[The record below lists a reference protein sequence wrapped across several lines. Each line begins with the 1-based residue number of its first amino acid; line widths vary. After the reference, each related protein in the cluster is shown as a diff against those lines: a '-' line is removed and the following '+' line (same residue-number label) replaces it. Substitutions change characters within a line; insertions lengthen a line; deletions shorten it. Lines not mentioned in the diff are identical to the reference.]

1 MSQLVVL
8 GFDDPFKAEE
18 TRLALYKLQREY
30 LIDLEDAVVA
40 VKTADGAVKLNQRV
54 NLTAAGAAT
63 GGFWG
68 LLIGVL
74 FLNPLLGVAVG
85 AGAGAVAGA
94 LSDIGIK
101 DDFMK
106 ELAETLR
113 PGSSALF
120 ILVRH
125 ATPDRVTEEL
135 AKHGGRVLKTNLTR
149 EDEEKLREAL
159 ASARGA
165 GAEPPPPAAD
175 EPPSG
180 DRFQA

>member
-18 TRLALYKLQREY
+18 VRLALYKLQREY

-40 VKTADGAVKLNQRV
+40 IKTPEGQVKLNQRV
-54 NLTAAGAAT
+54 NLPLAGAAT

-74 FLNPLLGVAVG
+74 FMNPLLGVAVG
-85 AGAGAVAGA
+85 AASGAVAGA

-113 PGSSALF
+113 PNTSALF
-120 ILVRH
+120 ILIRH
-125 ATPDRVTEEL
+125 STPDRVMEEL
-135 AKHGGRVLKTNLTR
+135 ARHGGRVLKTNLTR
-149 EDEEKLREAL
+149 EDEARLREAL
-159 ASARGA
+159 ASVHREAGA
-165 GAEPPPPAAD
+165 GAAVGGEPPP
-175 EPPSG
+175 G
-180 DRFQA
+180 GKLQA